1 MGLKKNKNIT
11 HPEWKKMGFIGLIV
25 EILKNA
31 RKNKNNKKSL
41 IKKEY

>member
-11 HPEWKKMGFIGLIV
+11 HPEWKKIGFIGLIV
-25 EILKNA
+25 ETLKNA
-31 RKNKNNKKSL
+31 GKNKNNKKSL

>member
-25 EILKNA
+25 ETLKNA
-31 RKNKNNKKSL
+31 GKNKIIRSL
-41 IKKEY
+41 